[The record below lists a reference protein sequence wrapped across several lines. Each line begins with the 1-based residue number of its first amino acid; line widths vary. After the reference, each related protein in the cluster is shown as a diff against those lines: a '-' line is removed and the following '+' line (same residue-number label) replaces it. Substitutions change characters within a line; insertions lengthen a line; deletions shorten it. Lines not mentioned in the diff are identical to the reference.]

1 MEPLKS
7 PFTLSRGGF
16 VKINLSGR
24 KANVSAFQA
33 KRFGVWCETPRRF
46 KKTIRRFL
54 KSSDSFQNPLFFL
67 PEVLKFATSPH
78 TAIW

>member
-24 KANVSAFQA
+24 KENASAFGV
-33 KRFGVWCETPRRF
+33 KRRGVF
-46 KKTIRRFL
+46 KKQLGVLGKGRILFKILVLSARSVQIR
-54 KSSDSFQNPLFFL
+54 N
-67 PEVLKFATSPH
+67 FAPH
-78 TAIW
+78 RHSVKR

>member
-16 VKINLSGR
+16 VKINLSVQ
-24 KANVSAFQA
+24 KENASAFQA

-46 KKTIRRFL
+46 
-54 KSSDSFQNPLFFL
+54 
-67 PEVLKFATSPH
+67 
-78 TAIW
+78 